1 MSRVPRKVLIVD
13 DNPATL
19 YATGRVLRAAGFEVL
34 EAKSGEQAVVIA
46 CTEEPDLIV
55 LDVNLPDIDGFEVVR
70 RIRAEPR
77 VARVPIIHL
86 SATFVQDAHKVQG
99 LEGGADGYLTHPVE
113 PPVLIASINAFL
125 RTRHAEEAMLRS
137 EDRFKSVFEK
147 ALDGIALLSQDLIF
161 VDANPAMCR
170 MLGRTRDELVGKH
183 ASALSPKGLEND
195 VAHIAGIVSRQG
207 GWRGAMPLLRADGTR
222 IELEWSLSRHSE
234 PDVRLAIVSD
244 ITERK
249 LVESERE
256 QLLASESAARG
267 EAERA
272 NRLKDEFLATLSH
285 ELRSPLNAIVGWTQ
299 VLQRRSAEGSV
310 PDDELSEA
318 LAVIERNARL
328 QTQLIA
334 DLLDVSR
341 ITSGKMRLDIVL
353 LDPVAPLEAA
363 IEGVRPAAEARQI
376 ALELDLDRLA
386 GPILGDPARLQQV
399 FWNLLSNA
407 VKFTPRDGEVRV
419 RLRRVGSHVEVA
431 VSDSGCGI
439 QPDFVPFVFDRFR
452 QEHSSTDR
460 NHGGLGLGL
469 AIVRHLVEMH
479 GGTVAAASEGEGRG
493 ATFTVHLPVS
503 AVRSLRPSGLADA
516 GAPAVPA
523 ASPTHLEG
531 LRVLVVDDDADARE
545 LVSRV
550 LADHGADVRCAST
563 VAQALGLAQ
572 RSAPRV
578 LISDIGMPGEDGH
591 ALIRQ
596 LREQGFPKG
605 ELFAIALTALART
618 EDRDRALAAGYDG
631 FFSKPV
637 NLDALV
643 SRVASVARSSSSTAS

>member
-1 MSRVPRKVLIVD
+1 MSPGPRRILIVD

-34 EAKSGEQAVVIA
+34 EARSGEQAVEIA
-46 CTEEPDLIV
+46 CAQEPDLIV
-55 LDVNLPDIDGFEVVR
+55 LDVNLPDIGGFEVVR
-70 RIRAEPR
+70 RIRAVPR
-77 VARVPIIHL
+77 VSRVPIIHL
-86 SATFVQDAHKVQG
+86 SATFVQDDHKVQG
-99 LEGGADGYLTHPVE
+99 LDGGADGYLTHPVE

-125 RTRHAEEAMLRS
+125 RTRHAEEAMRRS
-137 EDRFKSVFEK
+137 EDRFKSVFER

-161 VDANPAMCR
+161 IDVNPAVCR

-195 VAHIAGIVSRQG
+195 VAHIAAIVSRQG
-207 GWRGAMPLLRADGTR
+207 GWRGPMPLLRADGTR

-249 LVESERE
+249 LIESERE
-256 QLLASESAARG
+256 QLLERESAARG

-299 VLQRRSAEGSV
+299 VLQRRSAEGGV

-353 LDPVAPLEAA
+353 LDPAGPLEAA

-376 ALELDLDRLA
+376 RLALDLDRLA

-407 VKFTPRDGEVRV
+407 VKFTPRDGEVVV
-419 RLRRVGSHVEVA
+419 RLRRLGSHVEVA
-431 VSDSGCGI
+431 VRDTGCGI
-439 QPDFVPFVFDRFR
+439 QPGFVPFVFERFR

-479 GGTVAAASEGEGRG
+479 GGTVAAESDGEGRG
-493 ATFTVHLPVS
+493 ATFTVQLPVS
-503 AVRSLRPSGLADA
+503 AVRSLRRGLPD
-516 GAPAVPA
+516 GVAPAGPSA
-523 ASPTHLEG
+523 PPIRLEG
-531 LRVLVVDDDADARE
+531 LKVLVVDDDADARD

-550 LADHGADVRCAST
+550 LADHGAEVRCAST
-563 VAQALGLAQ
+563 AAQALSLAR

-578 LISDIGMPGEDGH
+578 LVSDIGMPGEDGY

-596 LREQGFPKG
+596 LREQGFPSG
-605 ELFAIALTALART
+605 ELFAIALTALARS
-618 EDRDRALAAGYDG
+618 EDRERALAAGYDG
-631 FFSKPV
+631 YFVKPV

-643 SRVASVARSSSSTAS
+643 SRVASIARPSTLTS

>member
-1 MSRVPRKVLIVD
+1 MSAGPRRILIVD

-34 EAKSGEQAVVIA
+34 EAQSGEQAVEIA
-46 CTEEPDLIV
+46 SVQEPDLIV

-70 RIRAEPR
+70 RIRAVPR

-125 RTRHAEEAMLRS
+125 RTRHAEEAMRRS
-137 EDRFKSVFEK
+137 EDRFKSVFER
-147 ALDGIALLSQDLIF
+147 ALDGIALLTQDLIF
-161 VDANPAMCR
+161 IDANPAMCR

-195 VAHIAGIVSRQG
+195 VAHIAAIVSRQG
-207 GWRGAMPLLRADGTR
+207 GWRGVMPLLRADGTR

-256 QLLASESAARG
+256 QLLERESAARG

-272 NRLKDEFLATLSH
+272 NRLKDDFLATLSH

-299 VLQRRSAEGSV
+299 VLQRRSAEGGV
-310 PDDELSEA
+310 PEEELSEA

-353 LDPVAPLEAA
+353 LDPAGPLAAA

-376 ALELDLDRLA
+376 RLKLDLDRLA

-407 VKFTPRDGEVRV
+407 VKFTPRDGEVGV
-419 RLRRVGSHVEVA
+419 RLRRLGSHVEVA
-431 VSDSGCGI
+431 VSDTGCGI
-439 QPDFVPFVFDRFR
+439 QPGFVPFVFDRFR

-479 GGTVAAASEGEGRG
+479 GGTVAAESDGEGRG
-493 ATFTVHLPVS
+493 ATFTVQLPVS
-503 AVRSLRPSGLADA
+503 AVRSLRRPGAPDV
-516 GAPAVPA
+516 GAPAVPLA
-523 ASPTHLEG
+523 PPTRLEG
-531 LRVLVVDDDADARE
+531 LQVLVVDDDADSRD

-550 LADHGADVRCAST
+550 LADHGAEVRCASS
-563 VAQALGLAQ
+563 VAQALGLAH

-578 LISDIGMPGEDGH
+578 LISDIGMPGEDGYS
-591 ALIRQ
+591 LIRQ
-596 LREQGFPKG
+596 LREQGFPSG
-605 ELFAIALTALART
+605 ELYAIALTALARS
-618 EDRDRALAAGYDG
+618 EDRERALAAGYDAYAA
-631 FFSKPV
+631 KPV

-643 SRVASVARSSSSTAS
+643 SRVASVGRPSTTTP

>member
-1 MSRVPRKVLIVD
+1 MSPGLHKLLIVD

-34 EAKSGEQAVVIA
+34 EAQSGEQAVEIA
-46 CTEEPDLIV
+46 CAQEPDLIV

-70 RIRAEPR
+70 RIRAVPR

-125 RTRHAEEAMLRS
+125 RTRHAEDAMRRS
-137 EDRFKSVFEK
+137 EDRFKSVFER
-147 ALDGIALLSQDLIF
+147 ALDGIALLSEDLIF

-183 ASALSPKGLEND
+183 ASALSPNGLENE
-195 VAHIAGIVSRQG
+195 VAHIAAIVSRKG
-207 GWRGAMPLLRADGTR
+207 SWRGPMPLLRADGMR
-222 IELEWSLSRHSE
+222 LELEWSLSRHSD

-249 LVESERE
+249 LAEAERE
-256 QLLASESAARG
+256 QLLQSESAARG

-299 VLQRRSAEGSV
+299 VLQRRAAEGHV
-310 PDDELSEA
+310 PRDELTDA
-318 LAVIERNARL
+318 LDVIQRNARL

-341 ITSGKMRLDIVL
+341 ITSGKMRLEIVL
-353 LDPVAPLEAA
+353 LDPVGPLEAA
-363 IEGVRPAAEARQI
+363 IDGVRPAAEARQI
-376 ALELDLDRLA
+376 RLALDLDRLA
-386 GPILGDPARLQQV
+386 GPILGDPGRMQQV

-419 RLRRVGSHVEVA
+419 RMRREGSHVEVA
-431 VSDSGCGI
+431 VSDTGCGI
-439 QPDFVPFVFDRFR
+439 QPDFLPFVFDRFR
-452 QEHSSTDR
+452 QEDPSTQR
-460 NHGGLGLGL
+460 SHGGLGLGL

-479 GGTVAAASEGEGRG
+479 GGSVSAASDGDGRG
-493 ATFTVHLPVS
+493 ATFTVRLPVS
-503 AVRSLRPSGLADA
+503 AVRSLRRVSADDGHER
-516 GAPAVPA
+516 GADPAVR
-523 ASPTHLEG
+523 LDG
-531 LRVLVVDDDADARE
+531 LQVLVVDDDADGRD

-550 LADHGADVRCAST
+550 LASQGAEVRNAAT
-563 VAQALGLAQ
+563 VAQALELVQ
-572 RSAPRV
+572 RAAPHV
-578 LISDIGMPGEDGH
+578 LISDIGMPGEDGY
-591 ALIRQ
+591 ALIER
-596 LREQGFPKG
+596 LRAQDRPRGD
-605 ELFAIALTALART
+605 LFAIALTALARS
-618 EDRDRALAAGYDG
+618 EDRERALTAGYDS
-631 FFSKPV
+631 FFVKPV
-637 NLDALV
+637 DLDALV
-643 SRVASVARSSSSTAS
+643 SRVASAVKRESSAAP

>member
-1 MSRVPRKVLIVD
+1 MSPDPRRILIVD

-19 YATGRVLRAAGFEVL
+19 YATARVLRAAGFEVH
-34 EAKSGEQAVVIA
+34 EARNGEQAVEIA
-46 CTEEPDLIV
+46 CAQEPDLIV

-70 RIRAEPR
+70 RIRGVPR

-125 RTRHAEEAMLRS
+125 RTRHAEDAMRRS
-137 EDRFKSVFEK
+137 EDRFKSVFER
-147 ALDGIALLSQDLIF
+147 ALDGIALLSEDLIF

-170 MLGRTRDELVGKH
+170 MLARTRDELVGKH
-183 ASALSPKGLEND
+183 ASALSPKGLENE
-195 VAHIAGIVSRQG
+195 VAHIAAIVSRKG
-207 GWRGAMPLLRADGTR
+207 GWRGPMPLLRADGTR
-222 IELEWSLSRHSE
+222 LELEWSLSRHSA

-249 LVESERE
+249 LAETERE
-256 QLLASESAARG
+256 QLLESESAARG

-299 VLQRRSAEGSV
+299 VLQRRRAEGGV
-310 PDDELSEA
+310 PADELAEA

-341 ITSGKMRLDIVL
+341 ITSGKMRLEIVL
-353 LDPVAPLEAA
+353 IDPVGPLEAA

-376 ALELDLDRLA
+376 DLALDLDRLA
-386 GPILGDPARLQQV
+386 GPILGDPGRLQQV

-407 VKFTPRDGEVRV
+407 VKFTPRGGEVRV
-419 RLRRVGSHVEVA
+419 RLGRVGSHVEVA
-431 VSDSGCGI
+431 VSDTGCGI
-439 QPDFVPFVFDRFR
+439 QPEFVPFVFDRFR
-452 QEHSSTDR
+452 QEHASIER

-493 ATFTVHLPVS
+493 ATFTVSLPVS
-503 AVRSLRPSGLADA
+503 AVRSLRPPADA
-516 GAPAVPA
+516 DGGAPAVA
-523 ASPTHLEG
+523 AAPSAHLEG
-531 LRVLVVDDDADARE
+531 LAVLGVDDDADARD

-550 LADHGADVRCAST
+550 LADHGADVRCASS
-563 VAQALGLAQ
+563 VAQALGLAR

-605 ELFAIALTALART
+605 ELHALALTALARA

-631 FFSKPV
+631 FFVKPV
-637 NLDALV
+637 DLDALI
-643 SRVASVARSSSSTAS
+643 SRVASVARPSSSTAS